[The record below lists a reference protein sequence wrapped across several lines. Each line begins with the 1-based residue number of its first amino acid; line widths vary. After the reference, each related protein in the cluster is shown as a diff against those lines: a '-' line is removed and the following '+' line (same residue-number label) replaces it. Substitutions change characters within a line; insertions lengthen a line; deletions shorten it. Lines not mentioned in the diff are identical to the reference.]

1 MKKLIKQLF
10 RFGIVGVTAF
20 AIDYALLYI
29 FTEWVG
35 LYYLLSSFLS
45 YAISTVFN
53 YLASVHWVFTVNEE
67 HSPFRNFIIFIT
79 FSVIG
84 LGINQLIMWFGVDR
98 LGFNYMLVK
107 LGATAIVMVYNFI
120 TRKIFLEK

>member
-67 HSPFRNFIIFIT
+67 HSQFRNFIIFIT